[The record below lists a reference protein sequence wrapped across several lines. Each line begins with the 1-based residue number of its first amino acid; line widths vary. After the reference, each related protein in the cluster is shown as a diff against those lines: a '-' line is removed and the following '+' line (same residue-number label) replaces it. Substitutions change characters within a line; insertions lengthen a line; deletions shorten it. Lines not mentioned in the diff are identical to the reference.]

1 MTKSTPWDEI
11 KKPDRDYNVRL
22 LDGCG
27 AVPLYWGKDTTG
39 RCLFVVQ
46 LVGDYA
52 EDFRQSRVSV
62 HGIRVDLRILDA
74 TKGQCLV
81 LALEQHVDRDLF
93 FSLCNT
99 LASALKEA
107 SDSDVA
113 LSIATTHL
121 QRWKSF
127 FASRKQSLLSP
138 EEIRGLFAE
147 LQFLKSLYGHHTSE
161 AVAINSWYGPDR
173 AQQDFIFGNTAVE
186 VKAIS
191 GRERNTVRISSEDQ
205 LESLCDNLFLK
216 IFRLSDLPD
225 AESALSL
232 NQVVIEIYEELSDAE
247 SIEAFSQKLASY
259 GYVELR
265 DYDEPLLVV
274 SERRTYKVENGFPRL
289 IRSELPQGI
298 RKVDYEI
305 EIEKLAP
312 FECSDEHVW
321 GRC

>member
-1 MTKSTPWDEI
+1 
-11 KKPDRDYNVRL
+11 
-22 LDGCG
+22 
-27 AVPLYWGKDTTG
+27 
-39 RCLFVVQ
+39 
-46 LVGDYA
+46 
-52 EDFRQSRVSV
+52 
-62 HGIRVDLRILDA
+62 A
-74 TKGQCLV
+74 TEGQCLV

-99 LASALKEA
+99 LANALKEA
-107 SDSDVA
+107 RDSDVA

-147 LQFLKSLYGHHTSE
+147 LQFLRSLYGHHLSE
-161 AVAINSWYGPDR
+161 AESINSWYGPDR
-173 AQQDFIFGNTAVE
+173 VQQDFVFGNTAVE

-205 LESLCDNLFLK
+205 LDSACDYLFLK
-216 IFRLSDLPD
+216 IFRLSDLPN

-232 NQVVIEIYEELSDAE
+232 NQAVVEIYAELSDAE
-247 SIEAFSQKLASY
+247 AIETFSQKLVSY

-274 SERRTYKVENGFPRL
+274 SERRTYRVENGFPRL

-298 RKVDYEI
+298 RKVGYEI
-305 EIEKLAP
+305 EIETLAP
-312 FECSDEHVW
+312 FECSDEYIW